1 MLYRVVFYKSLIL
14 KTPKNKF
21 YPTFQ
26 FAIFLNTIS
35 KQPNISFLQEV
46 LQIQPNHCF
55 YLSAISCLQVEGT
68 TTSLSISSFLDSWGE
83 DKLESKSESYSSMT
97 SSYSFS
103 MISSYIGRFIAH
115 TGWHGQCASWKLC
128 CLLRNTKLSN
138 TLPMFTCPFPH
149 LCNVRLVWSMCTTG
163 IGFNFV

>member
-55 YLSAISCLQVEGT
+55 YLSAIL
-68 TTSLSISSFLDSWGE
+68 
-83 DKLESKSESYSSMT
+83 
-97 SSYSFS
+97 
-103 MISSYIGRFIAH
+103 RFQ
-115 TGWHGQCASWKLC
+115 GWRHHNITLH
-128 CLLRNTKLSN
+128 LLILR
-138 TLPMFTCPFPH
+138 
-149 LCNVRLVWSMCTTG
+149 
-163 IGFNFV
+163 